1 MIQEHQAEDDED
13 YESDREY
20 KDEEQKMSSSRQRKS
35 SLPRASRGMAASS
48 KKASE
53 QEAPVK
59 GGFFRKLGD
68 KFSAGLFKA
77 SKTNQNSLKK

>member
-13 YESDREY
+13 YESDRER
-20 KDEEQKMSSSRQRKS
+20 KEEEQKSGSQRKS
-35 SLPRASRGMAASS
+35 SLPRASKGRPAGS

-53 QEAPVK
+53 QEAADK
-59 GGFFRKLGD
+59 GGFFSRLGD

-77 SKTNQNSLKK
+77 SKTTQKSLKK

>member
-13 YESDREY
+13 YESDREH
-20 KDEEQKMSSSRQRKS
+20 KEEEQKSVRQRKS
-35 SLPRASRGMAASS
+35 SLPRAARGMAASS

-53 QEAPVK
+53 QEAPDK